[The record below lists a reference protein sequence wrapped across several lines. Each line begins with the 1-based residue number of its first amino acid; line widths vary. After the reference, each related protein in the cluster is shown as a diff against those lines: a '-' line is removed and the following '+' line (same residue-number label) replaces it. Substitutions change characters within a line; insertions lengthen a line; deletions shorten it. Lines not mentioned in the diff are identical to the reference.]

1 MKIQNLYKLTNSQ
14 LLKVNGGC
22 QERIIKAVEYCSG
35 GKMYTIIFVNNSEGD
50 IYDFHWQCS
59 CGCGRS
65 EGSLIDAEIFASLH
79 LKQAHGD
86 FTWGKYYTN
95 FMYG

>member
-22 QERIIKAVEYCSG
+22 QARIIKAVEYCSG
-35 GKMYTIIFVNNSEGD
+35 GKTYTVIVVNNSEGD
-50 IYDFHWQCS
+50 NYDFHWKCS
-59 CGCGRS
+59 CGYSQS
-65 EGSLIDAEIFASLH
+65 EGSLIDAEVFASLH

-86 FTWGKYYTN
+86 FT
-95 FMYG
+95 